1 MKTRTIIVT
10 TSSDKRSEL
19 ERDYGI
25 KTVTPGK
32 PEKVTF
38 ELLVPDTSETYKKLS
53 KDPRIQDWSFQG
65 DEQPETTGMSGP
77 KRTIDIFDTYDL
89 KDLKT
94 VLRILGGFKR
104 TIEFYLI
111 SDATTKETLDKEA
124 LLSTA
129 LENPL
134 NKDKAPTAISY
145 ELTKKILIC
154 MAGGRDELKKT
165 LTTGFYKILESEVPV
180 DSLSFEGFCDILLNK
195 GKENE

>member
-1 MKTRTIIVT
+1 MRTAAN
-10 TSSDKRSEL
+10 R
-19 ERDYGI
+19 RA
-25 KTVTPGK
+25 
-32 PEKVTF
+32 
-38 ELLVPDTSETYKKLS
+38 
-53 KDPRIQDWSFQG
+53 
-65 DEQPETTGMSGP
+65 
-77 KRTIDIFDTYDL
+77 IDIFDTYDL

-94 VLRILGGFKR
+94 ILRILGGFKR

-124 LLSTA
+124 LLNTA

-134 NKDKAPTAISY
+134 NEAPSAISY

-165 LTTGFYKILESEVPV
+165 LTAGFYQVLKSEIPV
-180 DSLSFEGFCDILLNK
+180 DSLSFEGFCDMLLNK

>member
-25 KTVTPGK
+25 KTVAPRK

-38 ELLVPDTSETYKKLS
+38 ELRVLDTSETYKKLS

-77 KRTIDIFDTYDL
+77 RRAIDIFDTYDL

-94 VLRILGGFKR
+94 ILRILGGFKR

-124 LLSTA
+124 LLNTA

-134 NKDKAPTAISY
+134 NEAPTAISY

-165 LTTGFYKILESEVPV
+165 LTTGFYQVLKSEIPV
-180 DSLSFEGFCDILLNK
+180 DSLSFEGFCDMLLNK